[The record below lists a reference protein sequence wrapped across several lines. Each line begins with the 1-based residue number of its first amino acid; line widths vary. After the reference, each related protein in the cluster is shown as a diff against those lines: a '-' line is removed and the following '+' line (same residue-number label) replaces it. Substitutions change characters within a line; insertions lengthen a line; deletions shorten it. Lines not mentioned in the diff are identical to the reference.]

1 MNREFKP
8 TSAMI
13 RALFATASLLASMLV
28 VSSMAGLADH
38 YYAELQLASGQ
49 PTAVAQR

>member
-13 RALFATASLLASMLV
+13 RALFAAASLLASILV
-28 VSSMAGLADH
+28 VSSMVSLANH
-38 YYAELQLASGQ
+38 YYAESQLASAQ
-49 PTAVAQR
+49 PMAIVQR